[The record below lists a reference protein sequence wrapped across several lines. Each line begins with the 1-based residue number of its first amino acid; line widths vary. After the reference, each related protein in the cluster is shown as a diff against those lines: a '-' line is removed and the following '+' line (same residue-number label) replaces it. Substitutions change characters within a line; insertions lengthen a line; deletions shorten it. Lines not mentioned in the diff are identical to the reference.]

1 MTRLRTF
8 AALAMVCA
16 SGLAFAAEIE
26 PIPKARYPVLAKR
39 ASAVEGFVPAG
50 WSLEARAEGDLDGDG
65 VPDVAFVLHG
75 KDPALVVKNDG
86 LGADE
91 LDTNP
96 RILAVALRRGDRF
109 ELAAQ
114 NKTLIPRL
122 EDPVMDDPFEG
133 DALEIKRGTLRVS
146 LRLFMSAGG
155 WTTFRSTFTFRL
167 DEGRKLNLIGFDKST
182 FERNTG
188 EGKTVSANLL
198 IGRARIETE
207 RDGRAPPAVRWRS
220 VPKRALPIEALGNGL
235 DFNLDPEG

>member
-1 MTRLRTF
+1 MKSVRTI
-8 AALAMVCA
+8 AALALVCA
-16 SGLAFAAEIE
+16 SSLAFGAEIE
-26 PIPKARYPVLAKR
+26 PFPKARYPALAKR
-39 ASAVEGFVPAG
+39 ASAVEGFVPTG

-75 KDPALVVKNDG
+75 KDPALVVKNEG
-86 LGADE
+86 LGEAE

-96 RILAVALRRGDRF
+96 RVIAVALRRGDRF

-114 NKTLIPRL
+114 NRTLIPRRD
-122 EDPVMDDPFEG
+122 DPVMDDPFED

-188 EGKTVSANLL
+188 EGKTISANFLT
-198 IGRARIETE
+198 GRVRIETE
-207 RDGRAPPAVRWRS
+207 ADGKTPPDVRWRS
-220 VPKRALPIEALGNGL
+220 VPKRILPIEAIGNGL
-235 DFNLDPEG
+235 DFGIDREG